1 MYLISIGTARMSN
14 PDGLDIPEFLKISPE
29 RRKQAWD
36 ERRVAVKPLPTETAP
51 VYRRIPSIPGA
62 APDDD
67 GNT

>member
-1 MYLISIGTARMSN
+1 MARMST
-14 PDGLDIPEFLKISPE
+14 DYAHLEIPEFLRIPQDE
-29 RRKQAWD
+29 RKQAWED
-36 ERRVAVKPLPTETAP
+36 RRVAAKPLPAETAP

>member
-1 MYLISIGTARMSN
+1 MSEERH
-14 PDGLDIPEFLKISPE
+14 PLEIPEFLKIPQE
-29 RRKQAWD
+29 RRKQAWE
-36 ERRVAVKPLPTETAP
+36 ERRIAVKPLPAETTP